1 MKEEGGGGAG
11 GGGRKEGRALWIIV
25 VHSDCVR
32 GGIVVWVG
40 VVGHLW
46 LVPVLVIRGNNCGV
60 GPKVSWLPDWG

>member
-1 MKEEGGGGAG
+1 MKEEGGGAG

-40 VVGHLW
+40 VVGHLS
-46 LVPVLVIRGNNCGV
+46 CG
-60 GPKVSWLPDWG
+60 GGKSQK